1 VSSSERSLGMR
12 IVFAGTPDVAAD
24 VLRGIV
30 QSGHDVCLVLTR
42 EDAPV
47 GRSKTLT
54 PSPVAAVAEDLGL
67 RTIKSNRPDKLVVD
81 EIGSTGAE
89 LGVIVAYGSIL
100 KAPMLDAVP
109 NGWYNLHF
117 SLLPKYRG
125 AAPVQRA
132 ILAGETETGVTMFK
146 LDQGTDTG
154 EVLKKV
160 PTAISPRENAKELLN
175 RLGQLSINVLLE
187 ALPEI
192 YSGTFTLTPQSGEE
206 SLAPKPTREEGKID
220 FNLDALTIQHKVLAL
235 NPEPMAWC
243 LVGIENMR
251 ILDALQSLSSNV
263 VDQMTGNEPG
273 ALAYLDG
280 KLYVKCGGDSV
291 LELISV
297 QPSSKREMLAKD
309 WFNGNRSVEEL
320 S

>member
-1 VSSSERSLGMR
+1 MR

-24 VLRGIV
+24 VLRGIY
-30 QSGHDVCLVLTR
+30 QSGHEVCLVLTR

-54 PSPVAAVAEDLGL
+54 PSPVAVVAEELGI
-67 RTIKSNRPDKLVVD
+67 RTVKSNKPDKVVVD

-89 LGVIVAYGSIL
+89 LGIIVAYGSIL
-100 KAPMLDAVP
+100 KAPMLDAVS

-132 ILAGETETGVTMFK
+132 ILAGETETGVTIFK
-146 LDQGTDTG
+146 LDQGMDTG
-154 EVLKKV
+154 EVLKQV
-160 PTAISPRENAKELLN
+160 PTAISPRENARELLN
-175 RLGQLSINVLLE
+175 RLGQLSISVLLE

-192 YSGTFTLTPQSGEE
+192 DSATFTLTPQSGEA
-206 SLAPKPTREEGKID
+206 SFALKPTREEGKID
-220 FNLDALTIQHKVLAL
+220 FNVDALTIQHKVLAL

-263 VDQMTGNEPG
+263 VDQMTGDEPG
-273 ALAYLDG
+273 ALSYLDG

-291 LELISV
+291 LELITV

-309 WFNGNRSVEEL
+309 WFNGNRTVEKL

>member
-1 VSSSERSLGMR
+1 MR

-24 VLRGIV
+24 VLRGIY
-30 QSGHDVCLVLTR
+30 QSGHEVCLVLTR
-42 EDAPV
+42 EDAQV

-54 PSPVAAVAEDLGL
+54 PSPVAIVAEELGL
-67 RTIKSNRPDKLVVD
+67 RTVKSNKPDKVVVD

-89 LGVIVAYGSIL
+89 LGIIVAYGSIL
-100 KAPMLDAVP
+100 KAPMLDAVS

-132 ILAGETETGVTMFK
+132 ILAGETETGVTIFK
-146 LDQGTDTG
+146 LDQGMDTG
-154 EVLKKV
+154 EVLKQV

-175 RLGQLSINVLLE
+175 RLGQLSISVLLE
-187 ALPEI
+187 ALPEV
-192 YSGTFTLTPQSGEE
+192 YSATFTLTPQSGEA
-206 SLAPKPTREEGKID
+206 SFAPKPTREEGKID

-263 VDQMTGNEPG
+263 VDQMTGHEPG
-273 ALAYLDG
+273 ALVYLDG

-291 LELISV
+291 LELITV

-309 WFNGNRSVEEL
+309 WFNGNRSVEKL

>member
-1 VSSSERSLGMR
+1 MR

-24 VLRGIV
+24 VLRGMV
-30 QSGHDVCLVLTR
+30 QSGHEVCLVLTR

-54 PSPVAAVAEDLGL
+54 PSPVAVVAEELGL
-67 RTIKSNRPDKLVVD
+67 RTIKSNRPEKNVVD

-89 LGVIVAYGSIL
+89 LGIIVAYGSIL
-100 KAPMLDAVP
+100 KAPMLEAVP

-146 LDQGTDTG
+146 LDQGMDTG
-154 EVLKKV
+154 EVLKQV
-160 PTAISPRENAKELLN
+160 STAISPRENARELLN
-175 RLGQLSINVLLE
+175 RLGQLSISVLLE

-192 YSGTFTLTPQSGEE
+192 YSATFTLTPQSGEA
-206 SLAPKPTREEGKID
+206 SFAPKPTREEGKID
-220 FNLDALTIQHKVLAL
+220 FNLDALIIQHKVLAL

-243 LVGIENMR
+243 LVGVENIR
-251 ILDALQSLSSNV
+251 IFDALQSLSSNV
-263 VDQMTGNEPG
+263 VDQMTGHEPG

-291 LELISV
+291 LELITV

-309 WFNGNRSVEEL
+309 WFNGNRSVEKL

>member
-1 VSSSERSLGMR
+1 MR

-24 VLRGIV
+24 ILRGIV
-30 QSGHDVCLVLTR
+30 QCGHEVCLVLTR

-54 PSPVAAVAEDLGL
+54 PSPVAAVAEELGL
-67 RTIKSNRPDKLVVD
+67 RTIKSNKPDKLVVD

-89 LGVIVAYGSIL
+89 LGIIVAYGSIL

-132 ILAGETETGVTMFK
+132 ILAGETETGVTIFK
-146 LDQGTDTG
+146 LDQGMDTG
-154 EVLKKV
+154 GVLKQV

-175 RLGQLSINVLLE
+175 RLGQLSISVLLE

-192 YSGTFTLTPQSGEE
+192 YSGTFTLTPQSGEA
-206 SLAPKPTREEGKID
+206 SFAPKPTREEGKID

-280 KLYVKCGGDSV
+280 KLYVKCGADSV
-291 LELISV
+291 LELITV

-309 WFNGNRSVEEL
+309 WFNGNRSVEKL

>member
-1 VSSSERSLGMR
+1 MK
-12 IVFAGTPDVAAD
+12 IVFAGTPEVAAD

-30 QSGHDVCLVLTR
+30 QSGHEVCLVLTR
-42 EDAPV
+42 EDAPI

-54 PSPVAAVAEDLGL
+54 PSPVAAVAEELGL
-67 RTIKSNRPDKLVVD
+67 RTIKSNRPGNVVLQD
-81 EIGSTGAE
+81 IDSSGAE
-89 LGVIVAYGSIL
+89 LGIIVAYGSIL
-100 KAPMLDAVP
+100 KAPLLDAVP

-132 ILAGETETGVTMFK
+132 ILAGEKETGVTIFK
-146 LDQGTDTG
+146 LDQGMDTG
-154 EVLKKV
+154 EVLKQV
-160 PTAISPRENAKELLN
+160 PTIISARENGKELLN
-175 RLGQLSINVLLE
+175 RLGQLSISVLLE

-192 YSGTFTLTPQSGEE
+192 YSGTLTLTPQSGEA
-206 SLAPKPTREEGKID
+206 SFAPKPTREEGKID
-220 FNLDALTIQHKVLAL
+220 FTRDALNIQHKVLAL

-243 LVGIENMR
+243 LFGMESMR
-251 ILDALQSLSSNV
+251 VLDALQSLSSNV
-263 VDQMTGNEPG
+263 VDQMTGQEPG

-280 KLYVKCGGDSV
+280 RLYVKCGGDSV
-291 LELISV
+291 LELITV

-309 WFNGNRSVEEL
+309 WYNGNRSVEKL

>member
-1 VSSSERSLGMR
+1 MR
-12 IVFAGTPDVAAD
+12 IVFAGTPHVAAD

-30 QSGHDVCLVLTR
+30 QAGHEVCLVLTR
-42 EDAPV
+42 EDAPM

-54 PSPVAAVAEDLGL
+54 KSPVAAVAEELDL
-67 RTIKSNRPDKLVVD
+67 RIIKSNRPDKLVVD

-175 RLGQLSINVLLE
+175 RLGQLSISVLLD
-187 ALPEI
+187 ALPAI
-192 YSGTFTLTPQSGEE
+192 YSGTFTLTPQSGEA
-206 SLAPKPTREEGKID
+206 SFAPKPTREEGKID

-263 VDQMTGNEPG
+263 VAQMTGNEPG
-273 ALAYLDG
+273 ALSYLDG
-280 KLYVKCGGDSV
+280 KLYVKCRGDSV
-291 LELISV
+291 LELITV

-309 WFNGNRSVEEL
+309 WFNGNRTVEKL